1 MTIAEQVWDA
11 KKDFPKREAACWHLV
26 VSHAKRIATN
36 RREMLRLKPADAV
49 FYPRVSSS
57 GSVSENQDM
66 WLWPGSE
73 VYACARSITKG
84 LRNGML
90 YKIEKVGEQTV
101 LEGDIALTKEEASK
115 LLRPSFAQTYAGSQA
130 VTLQGRVELCDTTS
144 PRFTTKMLLM
154 GLSRATAYHLVQV
167 VD

>member
-1 MTIAEQVWDA
+1 
-11 KKDFPKREAACWHLV
+11 
-26 VSHAKRIATN
+26 
-36 RREMLRLKPADAV
+36 
-49 FYPRVSSS
+49 
-57 GSVSENQDM
+57 M
-66 WLWPGSE
+66 WLGPGAE
-73 VYACARSITKG
+73 VYACVRSITKG

-90 YKIEKVGEQTV
+90 YKIEKVGEQTI
-101 LEGDIALTKEEASK
+101 LESPPSAGVGDIALTKEEASK